1 MCQSQ
6 KNLHYST
13 NKNEERSLKL
23 DLFKYS
29 SDYSHF
35 SAMNV
40 KHLITNWQDFLHKN
54 SWHSSS
60 WATSVTDTLGYMEQK
75 KG

>member
-1 MCQSQ
+1 MSDSEYGKLSDPEELDKDLEARHCMFA
-6 KNLHYST
+6 L
-13 NKNEERSLKL
+13 KNEERSLKL

-40 KHLITNWQDFLHKN
+40 KHLITNWQDF
-54 SWHSSS
+54 S
-60 WATSVTDTLGYMEQK
+60 AQK
-75 KG
+75 

>member
-13 NKNEERSLKL
+13 NKKEERSLKL

-40 KHLITNWQDFLHKN
+40 KHLITNWQDF
-54 SWHSSS
+54 S
-60 WATSVTDTLGYMEQK
+60 AQK
-75 KG
+75 

>member
-40 KHLITNWQDFLHKN
+40 KHLITNWQDF
-54 SWHSSS
+54 S
-60 WATSVTDTLGYMEQK
+60 AQK
-75 KG
+75 